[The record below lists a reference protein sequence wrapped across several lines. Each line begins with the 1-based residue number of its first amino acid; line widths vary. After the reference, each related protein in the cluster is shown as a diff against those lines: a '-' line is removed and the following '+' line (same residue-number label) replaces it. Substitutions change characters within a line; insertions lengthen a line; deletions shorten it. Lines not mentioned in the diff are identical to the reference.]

1 MLGNTSV
8 NFTLNGSSI
17 HMATSPP
24 TVLLLACKK
33 LLGRALSVDGIS
45 SVFAISADQSAGLK
59 SRAENVYHIPLG
71 MSNLWFTYSVCP

>member
-33 LLGRALSVDGIS
+33 LLGRAMSVVGI
-45 SVFAISADQSAGLK
+45 
-59 SRAENVYHIPLG
+59 
-71 MSNLWFTYSVCP
+71 